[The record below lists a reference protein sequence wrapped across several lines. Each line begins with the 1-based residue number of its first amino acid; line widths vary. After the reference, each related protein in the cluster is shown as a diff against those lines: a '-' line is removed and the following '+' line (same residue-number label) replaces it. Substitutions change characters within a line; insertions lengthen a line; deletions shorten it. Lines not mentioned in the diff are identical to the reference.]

1 MKRASDI
8 LNGAGSVRKGW
19 NLKQK
24 LIIGNNFC
32 LLGRVGTVVKFNR
45 RDRKIFIKK
54 NVLSFF
60 GVDACIRSVY
70 CPVYWVTDR
79 FAYEMSR
86 MIIRIENIYIY
97 IG

>member
-1 MKRASDI
+1 M
-8 LNGAGSVRKGW
+8 
-19 NLKQK
+19 
-24 LIIGNNFC
+24 
-32 LLGRVGTVVKFNR
+32 KFNR
-45 RDRKIFIKK
+45 SDRKIFIKK

-60 GVDACIRSVY
+60 CVDACIRSVY

-97 IG
+97 RIEALRGNVLSTIPL